1 MGSSIVRVGVPVYVD
16 PPSSTSILLI
26 TPYCS
31 KTAVASGLVAPS
43 VNPITGSVVYKEPGL
58 VTVTVF
64 SEPLL
69 VSIVQD
75 AVPFTA
81 GFVSSVTVAVPPVY
95 PSPVLARVTVDN
107 FSVDMRRF
115 VSDNSP

>member
-1 MGSSIVRVGVPVYVD
+1 M
-16 PPSSTSILLI
+16 
-26 TPYCS
+26 
-31 KTAVASGLVAPS
+31 ASGFVAPE
-43 VNPITGSVVYKEPGL
+43 VNDITGSVVYREPGL

-69 VSIVQD
+69 VSMVQD

-81 GFVSSVTVAVPPVY
+81 GLVSSVTVAVPPVY
-95 PSPVLARVTVDN
+95 PSPVLARVIADN